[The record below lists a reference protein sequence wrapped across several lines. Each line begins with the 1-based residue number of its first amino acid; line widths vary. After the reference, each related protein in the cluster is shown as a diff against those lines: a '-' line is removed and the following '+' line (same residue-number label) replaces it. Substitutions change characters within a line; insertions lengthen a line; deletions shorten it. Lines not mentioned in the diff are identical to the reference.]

1 MSHPSHTPPA
11 LSSLQKELEDLQRQI
26 AESEKT
32 EPRHVAALH
41 KRERE
46 ISEEIARLSR

>member
-11 LSSLQKELEDLQRQI
+11 LSALQKELDDLQRKI
-26 AESEKT
+26 AEAEKN
-32 EPRHVAALH
+32 EPSHVSALR

-46 ISEEIARLSR
+46 ISEEMTRLSR